1 MAQLS
6 CQHAPSQFCAG
17 LVSFAD
23 DHLGLL
29 TALTK
34 LSLLF
39 QLDELALLLLQVQGI
54 Y

>member
-1 MAQLS
+1 MRPLNF
-6 CQHAPSQFCAG
+6 APGF
-17 LVSFAD
+17 VSFAD

-29 TALTK
+29 TALTQ

-39 QLDELALLLLQVQGI
+39 ELDELALLLLQVQGI